1 MRINI
6 QDGLCEYFTVSRVLL
21 VQLLY
26 TEDENVRE
34 LYLLSPDAQD
44 RSRECSYRLIIDY
57 VLLDLFKNSSWLQ
70 LYNQY
75 ITSTYDTRLFS
86 K

>member
-1 MRINI
+1 MGINI
-6 QDGLCEYFTVSRVLL
+6 QDGLCEYFTASRVLL

-34 LYLLSPDAQD
+34 LYLLSPDAQE

-57 VLLDLFKNSSWLQ
+57 V
-70 LYNQY
+70 
-75 ITSTYDTRLFS
+75 
-86 K
+86 